1 MDDNTDYST
10 PDMGYDGVTDITGVT
25 PDSFSTPAAT
35 PTPAAT
41 ASSSN
46 WLAGLQSLL
55 TTGASVYSTV
65 TNQQTAAQKQA
76 AANQAATLA
85 AQTKA
90 NTGNSFAQYLPWVA
104 GLAAVVAVAFFFFKR
119 KGK

>member
-1 MDDNTDYST
+1 MAEDYLT
-10 PDMGYDGVTDITGVT
+10 PDMGYDGVTAAGIT
-25 PDSFSTPAAT
+25 PDSFSTPDAT
-35 PTPAAT
+35 PTPNAT

-55 TTGASVYSTV
+55 TTGASVFSTI
-65 TNQQTAAQKQA
+65 TNQQTAAQQKA
-76 AANQAATLA
+76 AADQRAYLS

-90 NTGNSFAQYLPWVA
+90 NTGNSFAKYLPWVA
-104 GLAAVVAVAFFFFKR
+104 GLFAVVAVAFFFFKR